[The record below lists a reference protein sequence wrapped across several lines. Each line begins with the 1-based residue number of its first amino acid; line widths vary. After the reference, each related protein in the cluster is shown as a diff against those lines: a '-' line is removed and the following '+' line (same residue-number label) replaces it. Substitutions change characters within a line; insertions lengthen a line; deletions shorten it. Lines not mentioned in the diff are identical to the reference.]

1 MQILQL
7 NRSGMVSVNWIDCM
21 AICSYFV
28 VYNYAPV
35 ASIVIAN
42 SAVKSAVFSIDSNSF
57 YLGMFY
63 ERLSSLECK
72 LYSDH

>member
-1 MQILQL
+1 
-7 NRSGMVSVNWIDCM
+7 M

-42 SAVKSAVFSIDSNSF
+42 SAVKSAFLETVFSIDSNSF